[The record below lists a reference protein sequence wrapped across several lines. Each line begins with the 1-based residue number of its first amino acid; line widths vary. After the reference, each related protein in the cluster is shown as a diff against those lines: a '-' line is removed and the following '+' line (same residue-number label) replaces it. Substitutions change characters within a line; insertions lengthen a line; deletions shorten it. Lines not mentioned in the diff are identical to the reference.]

1 MDMNERNIALMGN
14 PNVGKSTL
22 FNALT
27 GRHQHTGNWPGKT
40 VELAEG
46 TVRFKAEQYRLIDL
60 PGTYSL
66 TGCSREEAVAAGYL
80 QTQKADCVLA
90 VCDATNLERSLLL
103 LLQILEQTERVVV
116 CVNLLDEARRDGTS
130 LDLRQLEAMLGVP
143 VVGTSAGRREG
154 LEALMERVRS
164 VCDGFERPHPRRA
177 GLPDGVQ
184 AEEAV
189 RLLSLRAAR
198 MAHDCI
204 KTSGNRSRTAKLD
217 RIAVGKGTG
226 MLLICALLL
235 GVLWLTISGA
245 NRISEGLERLL
256 QQGLRW
262 LNRVWQ
268 AAGWPEALGGLLLD
282 GVLGTTAKVVA
293 VMLPPVMIFFPLF
306 TLLEEEGYLPRVA
319 YLLDAPLARTGGCG
333 RQALTMCMGLGCNAV
348 GVMGCRIIGTE
359 RERLLALLTNSLM
372 PCNGR
377 FPLLIALGTY
387 LFAGHGGTLEAAIC
401 LTFCLLLAVWM
412 TLAANVLL
420 SRTVLRGKEAAFWM
434 ELPPYRMPRVGA
446 LLVRALRDRVLSV
459 LARAAAVAAPAGAV
473 IWALTQI
480 RVGETALL
488 QHIAARLQPIGVFF
502 GMDGAT
508 LLAFALSWPANE
520 LFLPLLALI
529 GNAGAAGEGALF
541 LHAGWSRQTALCVLL
556 FAMFHWP
563 CSTTLLTVR
572 RETASWKW
580 TLLAAALPTAIG
592 LLLCRL
598 AAVG

>member
-1 MDMNERNIALMGN
+1 MNERKIALMGN

-46 TVRFKAEQYRLIDL
+46 TCCFKAERYRLIDL

-66 TGCSREEAVAAGYL
+66 TGCSREEAVAAEYL
-80 QTQKADCVLA
+80 QTREADCVLA

-103 LLQILEQTERVVV
+103 ALQILEQAERVVV
-116 CVNLLDEARRDGTS
+116 CVNLLDEARRDGTA
-130 LDLRQLEAMLGVP
+130 LDLRQMEALLGVP
-143 VVGTSAGRREG
+143 VVGASAGRREG
-154 LEALMERVRS
+154 LETLMERVRS

-177 GLPDGVQ
+177 ELPGGVQ
-184 AEEAV
+184 TEEAV

-198 MAHDCI
+198 VAHDCI
-204 KTSGNRSRTAKLD
+204 QSPGTRSRTAKLD
-217 RIAVGKGTG
+217 RIAIGKGTG
-226 MLLICALLL
+226 MLLLCALLL
-235 GVLWLTISGA
+235 SVLWLTISGA
-245 NRISEGLERLL
+245 NRISDGLEWLL
-256 QQGLRW
+256 QQLLFR
-262 LNRVWQ
+262 LKQAWQ
-268 AAGWPEALGGLLLD
+268 AAGWPEMPGGLLLD

-306 TLLEEEGYLPRVA
+306 TLLEEAGYLPRVA

-377 FPLLIALGTY
+377 FPLLIVLGTY

-401 LTFCLLLAVWM
+401 LSLCLLLAVWM

-488 QHIAARLQPIGVFF
+488 QHIAECLQPVGAFF
-502 GMDGAT
+502 GMDGAI
-508 LLAFALSWPANE
+508 LLAFMLSWPANE
-520 LFLPLLALI
+520 LFLPLLVLI
-529 GNAGAAGEGALF
+529 MNADAAGAALL
-541 LHAGWSRQTALCVLL
+541 LHAGWSRQTAFCVLL

-580 TLLAAALPTAIG
+580 ALLAAALPTAIG

-598 AAVG
+598 TAMF